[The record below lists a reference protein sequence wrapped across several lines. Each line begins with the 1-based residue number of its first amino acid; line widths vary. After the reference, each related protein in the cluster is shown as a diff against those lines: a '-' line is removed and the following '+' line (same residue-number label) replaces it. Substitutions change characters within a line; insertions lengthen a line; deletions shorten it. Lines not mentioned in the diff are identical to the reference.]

1 MQIVVIPHFFAH
13 TIFEL
18 EGVIKMGSGRFMRGM
33 AAGVLLGACAAMI
46 IDPVSDKQK
55 RKMQKKTEGVFRNI
69 GNIID
74 SAMSILH

>member
-1 MQIVVIPHFFAH
+1 
-13 TIFEL
+13 
-18 EGVIKMGSGRFMRGM
+18 MGSGGFMKGM

-46 IDPVSDKQK
+46 VDPVSDKQK

-74 SAMSILH
+74 SAISILH